1 MPIPPAQATD
11 PAELRKWRATEGL
24 RQTELR
30 LASQAA
36 NLTAMETRAASLL
49 TWSVAGF
56 STLMFTVITNNAGPQ
71 MAAVSA
77 LLLFAA
83 GACCILALRP
93 QKWSVAGIHSLW
105 DDAYDLG
112 NITETLEAMSS
123 GNIDAIAENS
133 RRLASFGR
141 FLIGAW
147 ILFLIA
153 PLPPVLKS
161 LWPEIKALW
170 PAIWGLVG

>member
-1 MPIPPAQATD
+1 MPVAPTD

-36 NLTAMETRAASLL
+36 NLTAMESRAASLL

-56 STLMFTVITNNAGPQ
+56 STLMFTVITNTAGPR
-71 MAAVSA
+71 MASVSA

-83 GACCILALRP
+83 GACCVLALRP

-105 DDAYDLG
+105 DDSYALDS
-112 NITETLEAMSS
+112 ITETLEAMSS
-123 GNIDAIAENS
+123 GNIDAIEENS
-133 RRLASFGR
+133 KRLASFGR
-141 FLIGAW
+141 FLVGAW
-147 ILFLIA
+147 ILFLLA
-153 PLPPVLKS
+153 PVPPVL
-161 LWPEIKALW
+161 KALW